1 MPMKREHRQFTG
13 TSIGRL
19 LRYGSAVG
27 LLLVFTGCGNTR
39 TTKPVFI
46 STDWREFE
54 GTWTA
59 TGNRSSLALGSARR
73 ASIGNFEGTLLLTGE
88 GRPARGFR
96 AEAIVLND
104 TATGM
109 LGRAVWTDER
119 GEQVYSELLGEA
131 TSTGNKITGTFI
143 GGSGRY
149 AGATGTYEFSW
160 RFVLENEDGT
170 VQGQSSG
177 FRGRVRID
185 RSGHIPP
192 AGDGQP

>member
-1 MPMKREHRQFTG
+1 MKREYKPVKQT
-13 TSIGRL
+13 RL
-19 LRYGSAVG
+19 RRVLLNGSALG
-27 LLLVFTGCGNTR
+27 LFLVFTGCGNTR
-39 TTKPVFI
+39 TATPVPI
-46 STDWREFE
+46 GNDWREFE

-59 TGNRSSLALGSARR
+59 AGNRSSLALGSVRR
-73 ASIGNFEGTLLLTGE
+73 ASIGSFEGTLLLTGQ

-104 TATGM
+104 TTTGM

-119 GEQVYSELLGEA
+119 GEQVYSELNGEGTNA
-131 TSTGNKITGTFI
+131 GNKITGTFT

-149 AGATGTYEFSW
+149 DGATGTYEFSW

-177 FRGRVRID
+177 LKGRVRID
-185 RSGHIPP
+185 RSGQPP
-192 AGDGQP
+192 PTGGNKQ